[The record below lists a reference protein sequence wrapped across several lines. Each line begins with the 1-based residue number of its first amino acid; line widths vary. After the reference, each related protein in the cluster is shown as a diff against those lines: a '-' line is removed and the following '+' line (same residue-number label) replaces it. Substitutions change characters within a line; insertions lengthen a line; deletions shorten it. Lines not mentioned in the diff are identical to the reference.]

1 MRTGVQSASI
11 ARMKLADWARRN
23 GVHPKTAQRWFER
36 GVLPVPARRVGPRT
50 ILVEQRASAAAGV
63 ALYAR
68 VSSHD
73 QRADLEGQ
81 LGRLVAWAAANGM
94 SVTHTVSE
102 VGSGMNGSRPKL
114 RRLLA
119 DATVGCIVVEHRDRL
134 ARLGSEYIEAALLG
148 AGRRLVV
155 VDASEVDDDLVR
167 DMTEVL
173 TSLCARLYGRR
184 SARTRA
190 ARALRCAA
198 LPVQVVA

>member
-1 MRTGVQSASI
+1 
-11 ARMKLADWARRN
+11 MKLADWARQN
-23 GVHPKTAQRWFER
+23 GIHPKTALRWYTEDK
-36 GVLPVPARRVGPRT
+36 LPVPARKIGQRT
-50 ILVEQRASAAAGV
+50 ILVETPVGTGERV

-73 QRADLEGQ
+73 QRQDLDRQ
-81 LGRLVAWAAANGM
+81 LGRLVEWAVRRGLQ
-94 SVTHTVSE
+94 VTQTVAE

-119 DATVGCIVVEHRDRL
+119 DQTVDCIVVEHRDRL
-134 ARLGSEYIEAALLG
+134 ARLGSEYVEAALVG
-148 AGRRLVV
+148 AGRRLLVV
-155 VDASEVDDDLVR
+155 EATEVEDDLVR

-190 ARALRCAA
+190 SRALKCAS
-198 LPVQVVA
+198 LPVGEER

>member
-1 MRTGVQSASI
+1 LGHV
-11 ARMKLADWARRN
+11 KLSDWARAN
-23 GVHPKTAQRWFER
+23 GVHPKTALRWFLQ
-36 GVLPVPARRVGPRT
+36 GTLPVPARRIGART
-50 ILVEQRASAAAGV
+50 ILVETASSRQGGA

-73 QRADLEGQ
+73 QREDLERQ
-81 LGRLVAWAAANGM
+81 LGRLVAWAAANGIA
-94 SVTHTVSE
+94 VTQTVSE
-102 VGSGMNGSRPKL
+102 VGSGTNGARPKL

-119 DATVGCIVVEHRDRL
+119 DQSVGCIVVEHRDRL

-155 VDASEVDDDLVR
+155 VEAGEVEDDLVG

-198 LPVQVVA
+198 QPVEARP

>member
-1 MRTGVQSASI
+1 V
-11 ARMKLADWARRN
+11 KLSDWARAN
-23 GVHPKTAQRWFER
+23 GVHPKTALRWFLQ
-36 GVLPVPARRVGPRT
+36 GTLPVPARRIGART
-50 ILVEQRASAAAGV
+50 ILVETASSRQGGA

-73 QRADLEGQ
+73 QREDLERQ
-81 LGRLVAWAAANGM
+81 LGRLVAWAAANGIA
-94 SVTHTVSE
+94 VTQTVSE
-102 VGSGMNGSRPKL
+102 VGSGTNGARPKL

-119 DATVGCIVVEHRDRL
+119 DQSVGCIVVEHRDRL
-134 ARLGSEYIEAALLG
+134 ARLGSEYVEAALLG

-155 VDASEVDDDLVR
+155 VEASEVEDDLVG

-198 LPVQVVA
+198 QPVEARP

>member
-1 MRTGVQSASI
+1 
-11 ARMKLADWARRN
+11 MKLADWARQN
-23 GVHPKTAQRWFER
+23 GVHPKTALRWYTD
-36 GVLPVPARRVGPRT
+36 GKLPVPARKIGQRT
-50 ILVEQRASAAAGV
+50 ILVEMLGGHGERA

-73 QRADLEGQ
+73 QRRDLERQ
-81 LGRLVAWAAANGM
+81 LGRLVEWAAGRGLE
-94 SVTHTVSE
+94 VTQTVAE

-119 DATVGCIVVEHRDRL
+119 DKTVDCIVVEHRDRL
-134 ARLGSEYIEAALLG
+134 ARLGSEYVEAALMG
-148 AGRRLVV
+148 AGRRLLV
-155 VDASEVDDDLVR
+155 VDSKEVEDELVR

-198 LPVQVVA
+198 QPVGEGS

>member
-1 MRTGVQSASI
+1 
-11 ARMKLADWARRN
+11 MKLADWARVN
-23 GVHPKTAQRWFER
+23 GVHPKTALRWWRE
-36 GVLPVPARRVGPRT
+36 GTLPVPARKVGPRT
-50 ILVEQRASAAAGV
+50 ILVEVVAPGNAQAV

-73 QRADLEGQ
+73 QRADLDRQ
-81 LGRLVAWAAANGM
+81 LGRLVEWATRQQLP
-94 SVTHTVSE
+94 VTRTVVE
-102 VGSGMNGSRPKL
+102 VGSGMNGARPKL

-119 DATVGCIVVEHRDRL
+119 DATVTTIVVEHRDRL

-148 AGRRLVV
+148 AGRRLIVV
-155 VDASEVDDDLVR
+155 EATEVADDLVP

-198 LPVQVVA
+198 QPVEAA